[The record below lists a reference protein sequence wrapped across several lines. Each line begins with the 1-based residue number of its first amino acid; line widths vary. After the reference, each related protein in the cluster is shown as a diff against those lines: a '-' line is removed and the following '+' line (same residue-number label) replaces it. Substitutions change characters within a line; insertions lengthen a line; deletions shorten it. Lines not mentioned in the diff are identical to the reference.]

1 MKGKETKKEKK
12 KEKKDTSLV
21 KVQSDYQKEK
31 NTKSIAT
38 PLAIKP
44 KK

>member
-12 KEKKDTSLV
+12 KEKNDGQSVKIKSNYQNEKTS
-21 KVQSDYQKEK
+21 KQE
-31 NTKSIAT
+31 
-38 PLAIKP
+38 LAINIKP